1 MQKTYSR
8 FLMNL
13 LGAGLI
19 LFTTTYSM
27 DYSLEDLEIFKAQ
40 NLITEEE
47 YEVLKAELEGTSLI
61 NDEMIYSVVVNGRVR
76 GTHLKLLKKDSYDY
90 IPLIEFLDIIRFK
103 NYDFEKNRISM
114 KVGKELHKID
124 INWEQKVA
132 TLSDPNRKIQFNES
146 AILKEGNEIYVEI
159 ELFKEIFTNSL
170 EIDTKKLLLKT
181 QLTFSTPFE
190 IDASLENR
198 LDNEFTRENKNEIIY
213 TNKNRLFDIGY
224 MRFNVQGELSKSK
237 GENFE
242 TGWTGDLE
250 YQGNL
255 LYGELT
261 TSYDVKEKMLGDT
274 YLYYPEIYKN
284 HSLEFGSYGT
294 VEREL
299 GLSLKKEK
307 GYFYV
312 GKDIV
317 IRENVPIGSRV
328 ELLYLGFPIAV
339 QYAENGI
346 VEFQNSEIKNDREY
360 TLRVYEPNGKIY
372 TIDINTAV
380 DFRQQNKGEIEY
392 DFKIREDHDSKK
404 YASEGNIYY
413 GLTENLTLG
422 TGYIRSIDTSN
433 EKIDYL
439 DLFNAEAVY
448 SNYVF
453 RMPYTLV
460 LGGEKGKEQRTKEYL
475 EAQIQ
480 INNFKLRTEHQNF
493 GLYYDLE
500 TVRSYT
506 IEYNPG
512 NGYSINSNY
521 YINDYYNEGT
531 EKNYDIGV
539 SIYKNLMRDLLVTG
553 EYSTGN
559 SDGDEYSIN
568 LYYTGLHYVNT
579 RLNNRW
585 SDNGKDFESVLTL
598 MNKNLWDA
606 LDFSIEF
613 SYSNRDES
621 RFTFR
626 FDLNYDN
633 WLSAGMFAGKNG
645 EQNYKLG
652 VDKVVDLKDITR
664 NVESM
669 NSSRVKVIAFVDE
682 NSNNIYDSGE
692 KLVDNVEIK
701 IGSQTEVTGDEGEAY
716 FFGVP
721 NGILYDLNPKIR
733 KPSYSLG
740 SNKIAVRGT
749 NTGTIEAF
757 IPLKAMV
764 TLSGVFI
771 VDEKLNL
778 SDNDIKDIYDNTI
791 IKIKDKEGKI
801 LENTIPD
808 ESGIFYVSGLFTE
821 SYSVEIAYLGDK
833 LNIPPLIETIDLK
846 YIEAKD
852 NEIVLKFREKG
863 IALLKN

>member
-1 MQKTYSR
+1 MQKIYSR

-13 LGAGLI
+13 LGAVLI

-47 YEVLKAELEGTSLI
+47 YAVLKAELEGTSLI
-61 NDEMIYSVVVNGRVR
+61 NDEMIYSVIVNGRVR

-124 INWEQKVA
+124 IDWKQKVA
-132 TLSDPNRKIQFNES
+132 TLSDSNRKIQFNES
-146 AILKEGNEIYVEI
+146 AILREGNEIYVEI

-261 TSYDVKEKMLGDT
+261 TSYDVKEKTLGDT

-294 VEREL
+294 MEREL

-422 TGYIRSIDTSN
+422 TGYIRSVDTSN
-433 EKIDYL
+433 EKVDYL

-460 LGGEKGKEQRTKEYL
+460 LGGEKGKDQRTKEYL

-480 INNFKLRTEHQNF
+480 IRDFKLRTEHQNF

-512 NGYSINSNY
+512 NGYSIDSNY

-682 NSNNIYDSGE
+682 NGNNIYDSGE

-778 SDNDIKDIYDNTI
+778 SDDDIKDIYDNTI

-821 SYSVEIAYLGDK
+821 SYSVEITYLGDK

>member
-27 DYSLEDLEIFKAQ
+27 DYSLEDLEIFKTQ

-124 INWEQKVA
+124 IDWEQKVA

-146 AILKEGNEIYVEI
+146 AILREGNEIYVEI

-237 GENFE
+237 GESFE

-261 TSYDVKEKMLGDT
+261 TSYDVKEKTLGDT

-422 TGYIRSIDTSN
+422 TGYIRSVDTSN
-433 EKIDYL
+433 EKVDYL

-480 INNFKLRTEHQNF
+480 INDFKLRTEHQNF

-512 NGYSINSNY
+512 NGYSIDSNY

-682 NSNNIYDSGE
+682 NGNNIYDSGE

-808 ESGIFYVSGLFTE
+808 ENGIFYVSGLFTE
-821 SYSVEIAYLGDK
+821 SYSVEITYLGDK

>member
-1 MQKTYSR
+1 MQKIYSR

-13 LGAGLI
+13 LGVGLI

-61 NDEMIYSVVVNGRVR
+61 NDEMIYSVIVNGRVR

-124 INWEQKVA
+124 IDLGQKVA
-132 TLSDPNRKIQFNES
+132 TLSDTNRKIQFNES
-146 AILKEGNEIYVEI
+146 AILREGNEIYLEI

-261 TSYDVKEKMLGDT
+261 TSYDVKEKTLGDT

-294 VEREL
+294 VEREF

-422 TGYIRSIDTSN
+422 TGYIRSVDTSN
-433 EKIDYL
+433 EKVDYL

-460 LGGEKGKEQRTKEYL
+460 LGGEKGKDQRTKEYL

-480 INNFKLRTEHQNF
+480 INDFKLRTEHQNF

-512 NGYSINSNY
+512 NGYSIDSNY

-539 SIYKNLMRDLLVTG
+539 SIYKNLMRNLLVTG

-652 VDKVVDLKDITR
+652 VDKVIDLKDITR

-778 SDNDIKDIYDNTI
+778 SDDDIKDIYDNTI

-821 SYSVEIAYLGDK
+821 SYSVEITYLGNK

>member
-13 LGAGLI
+13 LGVGLI

-40 NLITEEE
+40 KLITEEE
-47 YEVLKAELEGTSLI
+47 YQVLKAELEGTSLI
-61 NDEMIYSVVVNGRVR
+61 NDEMIYSVIVNGRVR

-103 NYDFEKNRISM
+103 NYGFEKNRISM
-114 KVGKELHKID
+114 KVGKELNKID
-124 INWEQKVA
+124 IDWEQKVA
-132 TLSDPNRKIQFNES
+132 ILSNPNRKIQFNES
-146 AILKEGNEIYVEI
+146 AILREGNEIYVEI
-159 ELFKEIFTNSL
+159 GLFKEIFTNSL
-170 EIDTKKLLLKT
+170 ELDKKKLLIKT

-242 TGWTGDLE
+242 TGWTGNLE

-261 TSYDVKEKMLGDT
+261 TSYDVKEKTLGDT

-422 TGYIRSIDTSN
+422 TGYIRNIDTSN
-433 EKIDYL
+433 EKADYL

-460 LGGEKGKEQRTKEYL
+460 LGGEKGKDQRTKEYL

-480 INNFKLRTEHQNF
+480 INDFKLRTEHQNF

-506 IEYNPG
+506 IEYNLG
-512 NGYSINSNY
+512 NGYSIDSNY

-682 NSNNIYDSGE
+682 NSNNMYDSGE

-721 NGILYDLNPKIR
+721 NEILYDLNPKIR

-740 SNKIAVRGT
+740 SNKIAVRGA

-771 VDEKLNL
+771 VEEKLNL
-778 SDNDIKDIYDNTI
+778 SDDDIKDIYDNTI

-821 SYSVEIAYLGDK
+821 SYSVEITYLGDK

>member
-1 MQKTYSR
+1 MQKIYSR

-13 LGAGLI
+13 LGVGLI

-40 NLITEEE
+40 KLITEEE
-47 YEVLKAELEGTSLI
+47 YQVLKAELEGTSLI

-76 GTHLKLLKKDSYDY
+76 GTHLKILKKDSYDY

-124 INWEQKVA
+124 IDWEQKVA

-146 AILKEGNEIYVEI
+146 AILREGNEIYVEI

-261 TSYDVKEKMLGDT
+261 TSYDVKEKTLGDT

-422 TGYIRSIDTSN
+422 TGYIRSVDTSN
-433 EKIDYL
+433 EKVDYL

-460 LGGEKGKEQRTKEYL
+460 LGGEKGKDQRTKEYL

-480 INNFKLRTEHQNF
+480 INDFKLRTEHQNF

-512 NGYSINSNY
+512 NGYSIDSNY

-568 LYYTGLHYVNT
+568 LYYTGLHYINT

-682 NSNNIYDSGE
+682 NGNNIYDSGE

-771 VDEKLNL
+771 VEEKLNL
-778 SDNDIKDIYDNTI
+778 SDDDIKDIYDNTI

-821 SYSVEIAYLGDK
+821 SYSVEITYLGDK

-863 IALLKN
+863 ITLLKN